1 MEEITNK
8 SFKSAVKGIDPI
20 TKGTFVITWASML
33 TDFDEDDD
41 GVYITRSRAEGEIVI
56 SGPNNPLF
64 DAIKE
69 VPLRVQGLVSSV
81 NFGGEK
87 RFIRFNNITSYIIFP
102 SINGVESIKVDVV
115 FEILENLE
123 FLEDI
128 ENYKDNNLL

>member
-8 SFKSAVKGIDPI
+8 SFKSEVKGIDPI

-33 TDFDEDDD
+33 NDIEEDED
-41 GVYITRSRAEGEIVI
+41 GVYITRCRAEGEIVI
-56 SGPNNPLF
+56 AGINNPLYKV
-64 DAIKE
+64 IRK
-69 VPLRVQGLVSSV
+69 VPLRVQGLVASV

-87 RFIRFNNITSYIIFP
+87 RFIRFNNITSYSIIEDG
-102 SINGVESIKVDVV
+102 IVNEIELNVV

>member
-8 SFKSAVKGIDPI
+8 SFRSEVKGIDPV

-56 SGPNNPLF
+56 AGLNNPLYQ
-64 DAIKE
+64 AIKG
-69 VPLRVQGLVSSV
+69 VPLRVQGLVASV

-87 RFIRFNNITSYIIFP
+87 RFIRFNNVTSYALIEDGIVNE
-102 SINGVESIKVDVV
+102 IELNVV